1 MMPNPVMHIEVPYEG
16 GPLELEPRSDSRHF
30 TECLEWLRDQAT
42 VEELPRIL
50 TSAVLLW
57 HKYEGKAFIGA
68 CLSTAIVWERG

>member
-1 MMPNPVMHIEVPYEG
+1 MPNPVMHIEVPYEG
-16 GPLELEPRSDSRHF
+16 GPLELEPRSDARHIIESLDF
-30 TECLEWLRDQAT
+30 LKESASM
-42 VEELPRIL
+42 EELPRIL